1 MNIPFLDLKAQY
13 KTIKQEIDS
22 AIKRVVK
29 NQHFIL
35 GNELKTF
42 ENNFAKYLGVNY
54 ACGVNSG
61 TDALIFALKILD
73 IGPGDEVIT
82 PTQSFIAT
90 TLAITEVGATP
101 VFVDSDPVTFQI
113 DANQIEDKI
122 TNKTK
127 AILPVHLYGAP
138 CEIEKIIKIAK
149 KYKLRVI
156 EDACQA
162 HGTTYKLKMVGT
174 FGDIGVFSFYPGKNL
189 GCYGDGGA
197 MVTNDKE
204 LYKKMLLIRNYGQT
218 VKYYHDTIG
227 LNSRLDEIQAA
238 ILDIKLKYLD
248 NWNERR
254 NVIAERYNNSL
265 KNVKTQKIINN
276 GISNYHVFTILVKNR
291 ESLIKKLEENGIHT
305 IIHYPI
311 PIHLQKCFE
320 LSRYKQNSF
329 PVAEKIAN
337 QILSIPIYPE
347 ITTDQVDHITENVL
361 RYSASDI

>member
-35 GNELKTF
+35 GNELKTC

-127 AILPVHLYGAP
+127 AIVAVHLYGQPADLDLL
-138 CEIEKIIKIAK
+138 KAIAK
-149 KYKLRVI
+149 K
-156 EDACQA
+156 
-162 HGTTYKLKMVGT
+162 H
-174 FGDIGVFSFYPGKNL
+174 N
-189 GCYGDGGA
+189 
-197 MVTNDKE
+197 
-204 LYKKMLLIRNYGQT
+204 
-218 VKYYHDTIG
+218 
-227 LNSRLDEIQAA
+227 
-238 ILDIKLKYLD
+238 
-248 NWNERR
+248 
-254 NVIAERYNNSL
+254 
-265 KNVKTQKIINN
+265 IN
-276 GISNYHVFTILVKNR
+276 
-291 ESLIKKLEENGIHT
+291 
-305 IIHYPI
+305 
-311 PIHLQKCFE
+311 
-320 LSRYKQNSF
+320 
-329 PVAEKIAN
+329 
-337 QILSIPIYPE
+337 
-347 ITTDQVDHITENVL
+347 
-361 RYSASDI
+361 